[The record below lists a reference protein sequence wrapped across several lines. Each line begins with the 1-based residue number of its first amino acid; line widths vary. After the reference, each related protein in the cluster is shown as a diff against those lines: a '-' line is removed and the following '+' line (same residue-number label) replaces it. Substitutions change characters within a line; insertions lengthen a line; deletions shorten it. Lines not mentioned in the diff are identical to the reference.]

1 MLARCSVY
9 LRKHK
14 VHALLASV
22 GILVLG
28 YFLYKWLS
36 PPSAEEVMRATL
48 IALQRGD
55 VQTLYRL
62 THPEEIRSLNLTP
75 QAIDALLRTGV
86 WYKGYPKPRGE
97 PVLPQPQP
105 RDQLRWLVPLSQKP
119 DLVIPVYQ
127 TEDGRW
133 YLSLSQMMAVMN
145 ALTYRLDNRAPSYWT
160 VAERYGVPGYYTQSI
175 ITGER
180 KLVRPPSASSSS
192 TPR

>member
-1 MLARCSVY
+1 MLVRCSGY
-9 LRKHK
+9 LRKHR
-14 VHALLASV
+14 VHVLLA
-22 GILVLG
+22 GLGTLVLG
-28 YFLYKWLS
+28 YLLYRWLS
-36 PPSAEEVMRATL
+36 PPSAEEVMYATL

-62 THPEEIRSLNLTP
+62 THPEKIRSLNLTP
-75 QAIDALLRTGV
+75 SAIDALLRTGV
-86 WYKGYPKPRGE
+86 WYKGYPKPRGK

-127 TEDGRW
+127 TSDGRW
-133 YLSLSQMMAVMN
+133 YLSLSEMMAMMN
-145 ALTYRLDNRAPSYWT
+145 GLTYRLDNRASSYWT

-180 KLVRPPSASSSS
+180 KLVRRPSASPSS
-192 TPR
+192 TLR